1 MKNSSSDDPESD
13 FHRKRYQTAYW
24 NATRICGFE
33 AWNNALNRDASMI
46 FGRMTY
52 SDMADRAE
60 VVVKHLESGG
70 NQSADTIRKI
80 LLSPV
85 I

>member
-1 MKNSSSDDPESD
+1 MKNSSNDPESD

-24 NATRICGFE
+24 LATRICGFE

-60 VVVKHLESGG
+60 AAVTYLANGG
-70 NQSADTIRKI
+70 DPAVEAIRKI
-80 LLSPV
+80 LLTKE
-85 I
+85 

>member
-1 MKNSSSDDPESD
+1 MTGNPESD

-24 NATRICGFE
+24 KATRICGFD

-52 SDMADRAE
+52 AEMADRAE
-60 VVVKHLESGG
+60 LVAKHLEGGHQPCEYSGK
-70 NQSADTIRKI
+70 QWEKHY
-80 LLSPV
+80 P
-85 I
+85 

>member
-1 MKNSSSDDPESD
+1 MKNSSNDPESD
-13 FHRKRYQTAYW
+13 FHRKRYQVAYW
-24 NATRICGFE
+24 KATRICGFE

-60 VVVKHLESGG
+60 LVVKHLEGGG
-70 NQSADTIRKI
+70 NQSAEAIRKI
-80 LLSPV
+80 LLTKV
-85 I
+85 